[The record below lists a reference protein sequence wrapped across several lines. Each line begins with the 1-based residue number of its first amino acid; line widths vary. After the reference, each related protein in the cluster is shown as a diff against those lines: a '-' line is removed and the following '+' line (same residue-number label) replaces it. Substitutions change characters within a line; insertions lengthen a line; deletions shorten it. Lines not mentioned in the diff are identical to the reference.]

1 MVKNTRKNKL
11 GGKKMRNKKVSS
23 RKYKKGG
30 NHGNYG
36 NYFGTGRE
44 GIKVKLYNR
53 YVPDPFGQEAKLNI
67 GDFITNT
74 MNFGDKPKEGLFK
87 FNGYNKNK
95 NELYVKLIAFK
106 MDDNNNY
113 SHVNNPHEQTKSP
126 QQFNEQFYTH
136 ETNKKI
142 NLIDPTNITTIT
154 TIKVGGKRRTLKAL
168 KTLKKSKKIKKS
180 RKNRK

>member
-30 NHGNYG
+30 NI
-36 NYFGTGRE
+36 FDSGRE

-53 YVPDPFGQEAKLNI
+53 YVPDPFGQEAQLNI
-67 GDFITNT
+67 GEKITGT
-74 MNFGDKPKEGLFK
+74 IDFGDQAKEGLFK

-95 NELYVKLIAFK
+95 KELYVELVALK
-106 MDDNNNY
+106 MDDNNKFSN
-113 SHVNNPHEQTKSP
+113 VNNPHEQTKSP
-126 QQFNEQFYTH
+126 EDFHEKFYTL
-136 ETNKKI
+136 TDKKI

-154 TIKVGGKRRTLKAL
+154 TIKGGGKRRTL
-168 KTLKKSKKIKKS
+168 KTLKKSKKVKKS